1 MDTVTGFLNGPRAR
15 DAFLLRCLFEPP
27 FALRVRD
34 DAALTLIAVTSGR
47 LWLLEDEGTRV
58 ELLAGDIA
66 LVTEGPAYTAAD
78 DPGTVPTVEV
88 NGPTSR
94 SLIDGPL
101 ENPCESMDL
110 GVRTWGNDPAGS
122 TVFLVSSYP
131 GPGEVGRAVVDAL
144 PRIAVLRSGDW
155 RCPAVELLAAE
166 VLRDAPGQQALLD
179 RLLDVVVIDAVRA
192 ELSRDPESAPPWFTA
207 GRDPVVGKAIRLLD
221 ERLAHPWTVNELA
234 SKVGLSRAALARR
247 FAEVLGE
254 PPIGYL
260 TRRRLAMAADLLA
273 DSGATVGSVSRR
285 VGYAS
290 PFTFSAAFKREYGVS
305 PTDYRTRQD
314 ARSA

>member
-1 MDTVTGFLNGPRAR
+1 MDAVTGFLNGPRAR

-27 FALRVRD
+27 FALRVQD
-34 DAALTLIAVTSGR
+34 DSALTLIAVTSGR
-47 LWLLEDEGTRV
+47 LWLLEDDGSRV

-66 LVTEGPAYTAAD
+66 LVTGGPAYTAAD

-88 NGPTSR
+88 NGATSR
-94 SLIDGPL
+94 SLTDDPL

-144 PRIAVLRSGDW
+144 PRMAVHRGGEW
-155 RCPAVELLAAE
+155 RCPALDLLADE

-192 ELSRDPESAPPWFTA
+192 QFSRDADAAPPWFTA
-207 GRDPVVGKAIRLLD
+207 GRDPLVGRAIQLLD
-221 ERLAHPWTVNELA
+221 ERLAHPWTVAELA
-234 SKVGLSRAALARR
+234 GSVGLSRAALARR
-247 FAEVLGE
+247 FADVLGE
-254 PPIGYL
+254 APIGYL

-273 DSGATVGSVSRR
+273 DPGASVGSVSRR

-305 PTDYRTRQD
+305 PSDHRVAGRAET
-314 ARSA
+314 A